1 MFVEF
6 SSGKNLHQPH
16 GIAVHGFDFHDDV
29 ISDELCFIASFGEA
43 DVIVAVADVVIECDS
58 DVCLIDG

>member
-1 MFVEF
+1 M
-6 SSGKNLHQPH
+6 HQPH